1 MDFNNDG
8 KTDLDDLFSMIT
20 YYIGKVDKKTI
31 QGKEKKELVM
41 SSIEKLLS
49 KENYERYE
57 PILDKSID
65 YIVLLSKKKEILDNI
80 NKVSK
85 KCYKWCCS

>member
-31 QGKEKKELVM
+31 QGKEKKEIVM
-41 SSIEKLLS
+41 SNIEKLLS
-49 KENYERYE
+49 KENYKRYE

>member
-80 NKVSK
+80 NKVTK
-85 KCYKWCCS
+85 KCYKLCCS

>member
-8 KTDLDDLFSMIT
+8 KTDLNDIFSMIT
-20 YYIGKVDKKTI
+20 YYIGNVDKKTI
-31 QGKEKKELVM
+31 QGKQKKEIVM

-49 KENYERYE
+49 KENYKRYE